1 MIDSLFCNIC
11 KMKNQKLK
19 NLLQKGDELLNE
31 ELDIIKLIKSLRI
44 SNKDQENKY
53 EIDMDEREADSNI
66 KSSQKTQIIS

>member
-1 MIDSLFCNIC
+1 
-11 KMKNQKLK
+11 MKNKKLK

-44 SNKDQENKY
+44 SNKDQENKF
-53 EIDMDEREADSNI
+53 EIDMDENEADSNI